1 MAAPHAPDGSRESES
16 ESEADAPNDRGP
28 AVAALRASS
37 DRTVFT
43 EDGNSDGWI
52 ATDTTVDLER

>member
-1 MAAPHAPDGSRESES
+1 MAAPYAPDGSREPEDGA
-16 ESEADAPNDRGP
+16 EAPDEPEP
-28 AVAALRASS
+28 TVAALRASA

-52 ATDTTVDLER
+52 ATDTTVELKR

>member
-1 MAAPHAPDGSRESES
+1 MAAPYAPDGSREP
-16 ESEADAPNDRGP
+16 EADAEAPDDP
-28 AVAALRASS
+28 EPTVAALRASP

>member
-1 MAAPHAPDGSRESES
+1 MTEMRSRDGEP
-16 ESEADAPNDRGP
+16 EADEPSVDCPTVSAHEC
-28 AVAALRASS
+28 SS

-52 ATDTTVDLER
+52 ATDLTVSLRR

>member
-1 MAAPHAPDGSRESES
+1 MAAPYAPDGSRESEPDDPDDS
-16 ESEADAPNDRGP
+16 EPT
-28 AVAALRASS
+28 VAALRASS

-52 ATDTTVDLER
+52 ATDTTVELRQ